1 MVVAGGNSAGINC
14 IVSFNLVNGL
24 NQTSPVVQIA
34 TTIRD
39 DLQTVLFFTSQENM
53 IKDTG
58 DKQGVTGGATP
69 LFVILPKFTKSI
81 IRQFNPLTDVLNT
94 LVVILSANCDFP
106 TGSVVT
112 IIGLVETKTFSTLC
126 LTLSG
131 TSADTFGAGRCAG
144 WQQITGKLSL
154 TLQIP
159 LSSGLQYS
167 FNFELQNPAT
177 EQPSPNVNISA
188 SISSLVLGGV
198 DGKLNAES
206 MTKDLI
212 TPAYGA

>member
-1 MVVAGGNSAGINC
+1 
-14 IVSFNLVNGL
+14 VSFNLVNGL

-39 DLQTVLFFTSQENM
+39 DLQTVLFSISQDNM
-53 IKDTG
+53 TKDTG
-58 DKQGVTGGATP
+58 DKQGVTDGATP
-69 LFVILPKFTKSI
+69 LFIILPKFTKQI
-81 IRQFNPLTDVLNT
+81 IRQLNPLADVLNT

-106 TGSVVT
+106 TGSLVK
-112 IIGLVETKTFSTLC
+112 IIGLVETKTLSTVC

-144 WQQITGKLSL
+144 WQQNTGELSL

-159 LSSGLQYS
+159 LSSGQQYS
-167 FNFELQNPAT
+167 FSFDLQNPAT
-177 EQPSPNVNISA
+177 EQPSPNVLISA